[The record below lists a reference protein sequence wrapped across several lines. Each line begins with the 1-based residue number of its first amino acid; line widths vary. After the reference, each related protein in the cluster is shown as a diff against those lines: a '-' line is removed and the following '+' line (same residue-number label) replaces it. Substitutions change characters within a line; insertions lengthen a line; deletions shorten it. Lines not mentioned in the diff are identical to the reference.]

1 MRSSGKWPANLTH
14 CIYGLDANIV
24 MLALACQE
32 PHMYL
37 LRELVSYGKGSRG
50 PAAREMLESSLEDE
64 FVLCRMG
71 YDIQQFLSMAV
82 YGCQEIRPF
91 AVPHAPYIFHM
102 ADLYLPSLKL
112 MQGSFRAFGFSL
124 NTLLKSY
131 IIEYICE
138 LVFAQLLDN
147 D

>member
-1 MRSSGKWPANLTH
+1 MSFVGSDVPGEGEQKILEYIRSMRSSGKWPANLTH

-71 YDIQQFLSMAV
+71 YV
-82 YGCQEIRPF
+82 
-91 AVPHAPYIFHM
+91 
-102 ADLYLPSLKL
+102 SL
-112 MQGSFRAFGFSL
+112 
-124 NTLLKSY
+124 
-131 IIEYICE
+131 
-138 LVFAQLLDN
+138 
-147 D
+147 